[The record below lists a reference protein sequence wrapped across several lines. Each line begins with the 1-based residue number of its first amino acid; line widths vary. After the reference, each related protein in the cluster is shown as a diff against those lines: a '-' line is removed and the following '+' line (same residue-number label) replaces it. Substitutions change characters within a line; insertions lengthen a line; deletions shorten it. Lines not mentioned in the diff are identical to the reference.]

1 MSGHPDDVG
10 SNQWSLDCEL
20 EQIAHAHWLDVQ
32 RSFECVAPR
41 EDPPLGPAISA
52 ESGAFP
58 RGWAVRDQQ
67 RGSRRWRDDEG
78 EEEQRGAKTA
88 QREDVDH
95 AAADRKQAGLTR
107 RQDQPECRGKK
118 DEEGKQDRTA
128 AEVVQRDDEERCHD
142 PEEDQSYRPLARQ
155 RQRAPGSLRVPRRLR
170 SRVGSRRFTHRASI
184 GVHFWSRSPMYS
196 LSGLISRLS
205 RCCSITWA
213 VQPDMRDIA
222 KTGVKRSVGIPK

>member
-1 MSGHPDDVG
+1 MSNDR
-10 SNQWSLDCEL
+10 SSAWRL
-20 EQIAHAHWLDVQ
+20 ERTRPGAGDQ
-32 RSFECVAPR
+32 RRIGGLLAWR
-41 EDPPLGPAISA
+41 
-52 ESGAFP
+52 
-58 RGWAVRDQQ
+58 AVRDQQ
-67 RGSRRWRDDEG
+67 CGSRRWRDDEG

-95 AAADRKQAGLTR
+95 AAADRKQAGVTR

-118 DEEGKQDRTA
+118 DEEGQQDRTA
-128 AEVVQRDDEERCHD
+128 AEVVQRDDEQRCHD

-196 LSGLISRLS
+196 LSGRISRLS